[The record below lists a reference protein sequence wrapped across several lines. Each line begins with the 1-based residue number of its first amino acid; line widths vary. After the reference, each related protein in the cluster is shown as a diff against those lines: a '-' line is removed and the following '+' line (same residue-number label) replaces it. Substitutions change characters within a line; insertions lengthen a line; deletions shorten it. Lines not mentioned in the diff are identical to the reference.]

1 MADTPR
7 WWMQGDWF
15 DLCSCDIACPCTFA
29 QPPTNG
35 HCEGVLAH
43 HIREGAFGD
52 LRFDGLSVVSVL
64 AFDGNF
70 WAGEAEAV
78 SGVFI
83 DERADETQRGA
94 LLRVFSGEVGGY
106 PARMAELMQGD
117 SRGVEFVP
125 IHFEVAGDLASWRV
139 EIPGKLSGRAEALTG
154 PTTPPGSRVQLH
166 NPPGSETGPGQIA
179 TWGAVI
185 ENRVDAY
192 GFQWDWA
199 GKSSKHIPFDFS
211 GPD

>member
-1 MADTPR
+1 MAEIPR
-7 WWMQGDWF
+7 WWMKGDWF

-43 HIREGAFGD
+43 HIREGAFGEVRLDD
-52 LRFDGLSVVSVL
+52 LCVVTVL

-70 WAGEAEAV
+70 WAGEAKAEL
-78 SGVFI
+78 GVFI
-83 DERADETQRGA
+83 DQRADARQREA
-94 LLRVFSGEVGGY
+94 LLQVFSGQCGGF
-106 PARMAELMQGD
+106 PATMAELMEGET
-117 SRGVEFVP
+117 RGVEFVP
-125 IHFEVAGDLASWRV
+125 IAFEVADDLVHWRV
-139 EIPGKLSGRAEALTG
+139 EIPGRLAGRAQALTG
-154 PTTPPGSRVQLH
+154 PTSVEGARVQLH

-179 TWGAVI
+179 TWGRAL
-185 ENRVDAY
+185 ENRVDAF